1 MKQMEVDVVVIG
13 AGTAGLAAFSA
24 ARKITDRVLLVE
36 GGPYGTM
43 CARVGCMP
51 SKLLIAAANVAHGA
65 RSTSPFGVET
75 NGVRV
80 DGHAVMARVK
90 RERDRFVAGVL
101 KDVADIPEALKLRGW
116 ARFEDDS
123 HVLVGDAHRVKARAV
138 VIATGGKASIPDMF
152 DGLGDRVVVSD
163 DIFDWDTL
171 PSRVAVFGPGN
182 IGLELGQ
189 ALHRLD
195 VHVRVFGKGGVLAG
209 IGDPAVKRA
218 ANDALKDEF
227 YLDTDAAIDTLTR
240 QGDEVE
246 ITFTDLDGKQC
257 VERFDY
263 VLVATGR
270 APNLKELGLERTS
283 LRLDKKGVPLAD
295 AHTKQCGNASI
306 FIAGDCDANA
316 PVLHEASAEGSIAG
330 GNAARFPNVQ
340 AHDRYTMLA
349 VTFSSPQVAL
359 VGTPFDK
366 LAAGSFVTGEV
377 DFSDQGRA
385 RIMLENKGM
394 LRVYADRSNGKLLG
408 AEMVCPGAEHLAHL
422 LAWSVQ
428 QSLTLADLNALPFYH
443 PTLQEGLRTALRD
456 AAGKLD

>member
-1 MKQMEVDVVVIG
+1 MKEMEADVVVIG

-24 ARKITDRVLLVE
+24 ARKRTDRVLLVE

-51 SKLLIAAANVAHGA
+51 SKLLIAAANAAHSA
-65 RSTSPFGVET
+65 RSTAPFGVT
-75 NGVRV
+75 TDAVRV
-80 DGHAVMARVK
+80 DGRAVMARVK
-90 RERDRFVAGVL
+90 RERDHFVNGVL
-101 KDVADIPEALKLRGW
+101 KDMAEIPDGLKLHGW
-116 ARFEDDS
+116 ARFEDD
-123 HVLVGDAHRVKARAV
+123 HHLLVGDDHRVTARAV
-138 VIATGGKASIPDMF
+138 VIATGGKASVPDMF

-163 DIFDWDTL
+163 EIFDWDTL
-171 PSRVAVFGPGN
+171 PRRVAVFGPGN

-195 VHVRVFGKGGVLAG
+195 VTIRIFGKDGVLAG

-218 ANDALKDEF
+218 ASDAFQDEF
-227 YLDTDAAIDTLTR
+227 YLDTDAAIDSLTR
-240 QGDEVE
+240 DGDEVE
-246 ITFTDLDGKQC
+246 ITFTDLDGKRC
-257 VERFDY
+257 IERFDY

-270 APNLKELGLERTS
+270 APNLEGLALARTT
-283 LRLDKKGVPLAD
+283 LHLDEKGVPKSD
-295 AHTKQCGNASI
+295 AHTKQCGDSSI
-306 FIAGDCDANA
+306 FIAGDCDASA
-316 PVLHEASAEGSIAG
+316 PVLHEAAAEGSIAG
-330 GNAARFPNVQ
+330 GNAARFPDVQ
-340 AHDRYTMLA
+340 AHDRFAMLA
-349 VTFSSPQVAL
+349 MTFSSPQVAI

-366 LAAGSFVTGEV
+366 LAAGAFVTGEV

-408 AEMVCPGAEHLAHL
+408 AEMVCPGAEHLAHM

-428 QSLTLADLNALPFYH
+428 QSLTLDDLRALPFYH

-456 AAGKLD
+456 AAAKLN

>member
-1 MKQMEVDVVVIG
+1 MKQIEADVVVIG

-51 SKLLIAAANVAHGA
+51 SKLLIAAANAAHGA
-65 RSTSPFGVET
+65 RSTKPFGVET
-75 NGVRV
+75 DAVRV
-80 DGHAVMARVK
+80 NGRAVMTRLK

-101 KDVADIPEALKLRGW
+101 KDMADIPDELKLEGW
-116 ARFEDDS
+116 ARFEDD
-123 HVLVGDAHRVKARAV
+123 HHLLVGDDHRIKARAV
-138 VIATGGKASIPDMF
+138 VIATGGKASVPDMF

-163 DIFDWDTL
+163 DLFDWDTL
-171 PSRVAVFGPGN
+171 PRRVAVFGPGN

-195 VHVRVFGKGGVLAG
+195 VHVRMFGKGGVLAG

-218 ANDALKDEF
+218 ASEAFQNEF
-227 YLDTDAAIDTLTR
+227 YLDTDADIDTLTR

-246 ITFTDLDGKQC
+246 ITFKDLDGQRC

-270 APNLKELGLERTS
+270 APYLDALTLDRTS
-283 LRLDKKGVPLAD
+283 LQRDKKGVPLSD
-295 AHTKQCGNASI
+295 AHTKQCGDSSI
-306 FIAGDCDANA
+306 FIAGDCDASA
-316 PVLHEASAEGSIAG
+316 PVLHEAAAEGSIAG
-330 GNAARFPNVQ
+330 GNAARFPDVH
-340 AHDRYTMLA
+340 AHDRFAMLA
-349 VTFSSPQVAL
+349 ITFSSPQVAI

-385 RIMLENKGM
+385 RIMMENKGM

-408 AEMVCPGAEHLAHL
+408 AEMVCPGAEHLAHM

-428 QSLTLADLNALPFYH
+428 QSLTLHDLRALPFYH

-456 AAGKLD
+456 AAARLE